1 MAGVISLF
9 CVKPVY
15 YLYGYKYMSTEKK
28 NILFIGA
35 NNMGEIEHYVNKYQ
49 NGLFIEAIPSI
60 FKQLEDNLHIANT
73 KYNTNYKAINCLV
86 SDEIDK
92 EYTFNVFSN
101 NGASSSIY
109 ESNPSVWQWPHVTQ
123 VTTVKLNSTT
133 IECLLKEHNWENV
146 TYDLVLDVQGAEL
159 VVLKGF
165 GEDNLKNIQHL
176 TTEVSTEPFYKG
188 GVLFNELNAFI
199 TNHGFQLNTHL
210 SSTHC
215 DVTYSRV

>member
-1 MAGVISLF
+1 MILEM
-9 CVKPVY
+9 KWEDTI
-15 YLYGYKYMSTEKK
+15 YMSKDR

-35 NNMGEIEHYVNKYQ
+35 NNMNEIQHYVTKYQ
-49 NGLFIEAIPSI
+49 NGLFIEAIPSV
-60 FKQLEDNLHIANT
+60 FQQLEHNLRIANET
-73 KYNTNYKAINCLV
+73 YNTNYKAINCLV
-86 SDEIDK
+86 SDKIDQ

-109 ESNPSVWQWPHVTQ
+109 EPNSEAWEWPEVMP
-123 VTTVKLNSTT
+123 VTTIKLKSTT
-133 IECLLKEHNWENV
+133 VEQLVKAHQWENV

-199 TNHGFQLNTHL
+199 TNRGFQLNTHL
-210 SSTHC
+210 SGTHC